1 MKLFFN
7 FFSFGKRENKL
18 QIVMKSRILAS
29 LKSLFESSRYF
40 NWLSRYKDSN
50 ISIIIE
56 KLTK

>member
-18 QIVMKSRILAS
+18 QIVMKSRILAI
-29 LKSLFESSRYF
+29 LKSLFESSRYL

-56 KLTK
+56 KLVK

>member
-18 QIVMKSRILAS
+18 QVVMKSRILAS
-29 LKSLFESSRYF
+29 LKSLFESSRYL

-56 KLTK
+56 KLVK

>member
-18 QIVMKSRILAS
+18 QIVMKSRIFAS
-29 LKSLFESSRYF
+29 LKSLFESSRYL

-56 KLTK
+56 KLAK

>member
-29 LKSLFESSRYF
+29 LKSLFESSRYL

-56 KLTK
+56 KLVK

>member
-29 LKSLFESSRYF
+29 LKSLFESSRYL

-56 KLTK
+56 KLAK

>member
-18 QIVMKSRILAS
+18 QIVMKSRILAI
-29 LKSLFESSRYF
+29 LKSLFESSRYL

-56 KLTK
+56 KLAK